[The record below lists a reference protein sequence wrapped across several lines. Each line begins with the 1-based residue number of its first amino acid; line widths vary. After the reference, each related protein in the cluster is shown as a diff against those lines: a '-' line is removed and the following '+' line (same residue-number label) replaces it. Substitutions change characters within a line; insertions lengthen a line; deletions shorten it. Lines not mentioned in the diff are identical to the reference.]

1 MDNVRL
7 TTGHFPL
14 NYSSGCERAARRRE
28 REKQQPKIIKLVVTD
43 PDTLENGGIIPAS
56 SSSLS
61 LLRTRH
67 FLE

>member
-1 MDNVRL
+1 MSDSRL
-7 TTGHFPL
+7 AIFRWTIAL
-14 NYSSGCERAARRRE
+14 DASGRRGEE